1 MREQRFSQALLS
13 SHVTALLM
21 GAGVG
26 AVGVPLP
33 YSQSPVGS
41 RVSGA
46 SSPLVDPGWW
56 CGPCAVAPFPVPKQ
70 GLGKRTLT

>member
-33 YSQSPVGS
+33 YSQSPVGL

-46 SSPLVDPGWW
+46 SSPVSGPGLVVWALR
-56 CGPCAVAPFPVPKQ
+56 CGPFSCP
-70 GLGKRTLT
+70 